1 MNMFDIQCPRCH
13 KVVTKSNLTG
23 SKSALSCSS
32 CHIRFDITVSPLS
45 SKTGSYSV
53 TNIRSF

>member
-1 MNMFDIQCPRCH
+1 MNMFDIKCPRCH

-32 CHIRFDITVSPLS
+32 VSPSS

-53 TNIRSF
+53 TNVRSF

>member
-1 MNMFDIQCPRCH
+1 MFDIKCPRCH

-32 CHIRFDITVSPLS
+32 CHIRFDITVSPSS

-53 TNIRSF
+53 TNVRSF

>member
-1 MNMFDIQCPRCH
+1 MNMFDIKCPRCH
-13 KVVTKSNLTG
+13 KVVTTSNLTG

-32 CHIRFDITVSPLS
+32 CHIRFDITVSPSS

-53 TNIRSF
+53 TNVRSF

>member
-1 MNMFDIQCPRCH
+1 MNMFDIKCPRCH
-13 KVVTKSNLTG
+13 KVVT

-32 CHIRFDITVSPLS
+32 CHIRFDITVSPSS

-53 TNIRSF
+53 TNVRSF

>member
-1 MNMFDIQCPRCH
+1 MNVFDVKCPRCR

-23 SKSALSCSS
+23 GKSALSCST
-32 CHIRFDITVSPLS
+32 CKIRFDITVTPSS

-53 TNIRSF
+53 TNVRSF